1 MVISVIIPLYNDSP
15 NIRRCLECICCQTV
29 ANHLEIII
37 IDDGSTDDSVA
48 VAMDVLEK
56 HSMLPQT
63 NIISLENNQG
73 VANARKIGA
82 LAAKGEYVL
91 YCDSDDFMEPE
102 MCEKLLSKAECENC
116 DVVVCDY
123 KSIRGDKI
131 EVVTDCYKENF
142 LQQLILCTVTG
153 ALWNKLIKTS
163 LLRRPDFRFPAKDFS
178 EDYVYCLQLAIY
190 AEKIG
195 YVPEP
200 LYNYVH
206 RSGSVVLSASPEK
219 QKKRYDDDMQN
230 FRLDLEILERNG
242 LLEKYRE
249 EIIAH
254 KLKMKNTNKNNRD
267 IWKRTF
273 PELGREILHSKYVS
287 WRSKIA
293 YLLIHCGIK

>member
-1 MVISVIIPLYNDSP
+1 MYNDAEHI
-15 NIRRCLECICCQTV
+15 IRSLESVCGQTV
-29 ANHLEIII
+29 SNCLEIII
-37 IDDGSTDDSVA
+37 VDDGSTDDSVA
-48 VAMDVLEK
+48 VARDVLEK

-102 MCEKLLSKAECENC
+102 MCEKLLSKAECESC

-123 KSIRGDKI
+123 KSIRGDRI

-142 LQQLILCTVTG
+142 LQQLILCTVSG

-230 FRLDLEILERNG
+230 FRLDLEILEKNE
-242 LLEKYRE
+242 LQEKYRE

-254 KLKMKNTNKNNRD
+254 KLKMKNTYRNDNTLWRS
-267 IWKRTF
+267 TF
-273 PELGREILHSKYVS
+273 PELKREIFQSGCIS
-287 WRSKIA
+287 FRSKLSFILN
-293 YLLIHCGIK
+293 LLGIR